1 MEAARDVHQKMSQD
15 DKRSK
20 IGVTT
25 GTVFCGLI
33 GSDERKEFTVIG
45 DSVNLAARLMQSL
58 IMGFFATS
66 QRGKG
71 LRLSFNIKPSSPKVK
86 G

>member
-1 MEAARDVHQKMSQD
+1 MEAARDVHQRMSQD

-45 DSVNLAARLMQSL
+45 DSVNLAARLMQKSDYGIL
-58 IMGFFATS
+58 
-66 QRGKG
+66 
-71 LRLSFNIKPSSPKVK
+71 LRPADV
-86 G
+86 GRD